1 MFLLH
6 SKDFPSSTDEFARA
20 LEESLRHHVRKD
32 APLVAVSSR
41 VFPYFDEI
49 AVNLDGAQFDSNL
62 PALPQPTGKTKHA
75 CEAAIVTVSA
85 RDVLVQGVPL
95 NLRME
100 VRDVVFYSGKDE
112 SGLAL
117 LIVQKARDGQLVIS
131 ATQADLENAIAEA
144 ARAQAG
150 KRGVSV
156 ENVRLALRA
165 RGARSVAVNV
175 RFEARKLL
183 FRTKIDISGQLD
195 VTEDF
200 VAQASQFK
208 CKGDGAIG
216 SLVCGALE
224 PHLRDMDGKNFPL
237 MSLPLGEIKLR
248 DIRIAVADTVEITV
262 DFGTTES

>member
-49 AVNLDGAQFDSNL
+49 AINLDGAQFDSNL
-62 PALPQPTGKTKHA
+62 PDLPQATGATKHA
-75 CEAAIVTVSA
+75 CEAAVVTVSA
-85 RDVLVQGVPL
+85 RDVLIQGVPL
-95 NLRME
+95 NLRMK
-100 VRDVVFYSGKDE
+100 VRDVVFHSGKDNN
-112 SGLAL
+112 GQAL
-117 LIVQKARDGQLVIS
+117 LIVQKARDGQLVLS
-131 ATQADLENAIAEA
+131 ATQIDLENAIAEA

-165 RGARSVAVNV
+165 RGARSAAVNV

-183 FRTKIDISGQLD
+183 FRTKIDIAGQLD
-195 VTEDF
+195 VTDDF
-200 VAQASQFK
+200 VAGASQFT

-224 PHLRDMDGKNFPL
+224 PYLRRLEGESFRL
-237 MSLPLGEIKLR
+237 TSLPLGEIKLR
-248 DIRIAVADTVEITV
+248 DLRIAVADTVEITV
-262 DFGTTES
+262 DFGTVES